1 MGGFSILLGIGAI
14 GGGEE
19 TTLLVSTTDQ
29 VLVDL
34 GQVVRDRAGLVKDHT
49 AVVVDPL
56 LLVILVD
63 EGLGLLLHD
72 TANDIVVWGGRG
84 CILVV
89 FSIAI

>member
-1 MGGFSILLGIGAI
+1 LGGFSILTGIGGF

-19 TTLLVSTTDQ
+19 TSLLVSTTDK

-63 EGLGLLLHD
+63 EGLGLLLND
-72 TANDIVVWGGRG
+72 TANAIIVWGDRG
-84 CILVV
+84 CVLVV
-89 FSIAI
+89 MSMAI

>member
-1 MGGFSILLGIGAI
+1 VGGFSILTGIGVI
-14 GGGEE
+14 GGGGE
-19 TTLLVSTTDQ
+19 TTLLVSTTDH

-34 GQVVRDRAGLVKDHT
+34 GQVVRDRVGLVKDHT

-72 TANDIVVWGGRG
+72 TANAIVVWGDRG
-84 CILVV
+84 CVLVV
-89 FSIAI
+89 MSMAI

>member
-1 MGGFSILLGIGAI
+1 LRGFSILPGIGRF

-19 TTLLVSTTDQ
+19 TSLLVSTTDQ
-29 VLVDL
+29 LLVHL

-72 TANDIVVWGGRG
+72 TANAIVVWGDRG

-89 FSIAI
+89 MTMSI